1 MRQISSETILDV
13 EALTH
18 LFSRRQITKESFN
31 PRLLLGL
38 TQTTQTAQTSPQK
51 KIKSLRSLRKS
62 ARIYH

>member
-13 EALTH
+13 EALTR

-38 TQTTQTAQTSPQK
+38 TQTTQTAQTF
-51 KIKSLRSLRKS
+51 L
-62 ARIYH
+62 